1 MTKKQKLIS
10 NVLLLF
16 IILITIYRVV
26 IINQK
31 TEDHTIEYK
40 PNTNIK
46 EFREK
51 RLSELDNMSI
61 TKIKPAEALL
71 KLAIENIHP
80 NELYVINES
89 DLTTLKFNSGQTPK
103 IDKIVKEYNILIEKK
118 GLQHELQRISKPKK
132 NHKKDS
138 SEIKRNK
145 KNNDFIEA
153 NRHAFDRFENEDD
166 KICVANSLIN
176 QLNEDALDYMLI
188 PGYPKMKYN
197 IDYIVSDII
206 ENHYNKLIDL
216 DYSQADIE
224 VLTTTPLILQSSHIE
239 KLKKD
244 FNNIFIKYG
253 NYDLNFDYEYLLRVI
268 PKINMHEAYAFE
280 VCNVMNVPM
289 SAVQE
294 R

>member
-26 IINQK
+26 IIKQK

-46 EFREK
+46 EFKEK
-51 RLSELDNMSI
+51 RLSELDERTI
-61 TKIKPAEALL
+61 VKIKKDEALL
-71 KLAIENIHP
+71 KMAIEKVHP
-80 NELYVINES
+80 NELYVINETE
-89 DLTTLKFNSGQTPK
+89 LKTLKFNSGQTPK
-103 IDKIVKEYNILIEKK
+103 LEQIVSEYNYLIQKK
-118 GLQHELQRISKPKK
+118 GLQFEFQIESKPKK
-132 NHKKDS
+132 NP

-145 KNNDFIEA
+145 KTNDFIEA
-153 NRHAFDRFENEDD
+153 NRHTFDRFENEDD
-166 KICVANSLIN
+166 KICVANYLIEI
-176 QLNEDALDYMLI
+176 LNEDALDYMLI

-216 DYSQADIE
+216 DYSKADIE
-224 VLTTTPLILQSSHIE
+224 VLTTTPLILHSSQIE

-244 FNNIFIKYG
+244 FNNIFMKFG

-280 VCNVMNVPM
+280 VCNVMNVPI

>member
-16 IILITIYRVV
+16 IILITIYKVV
-26 IINQK
+26 IISKK
-31 TEDHTIEYK
+31 TDDHTIEYK

-46 EFREK
+46 EFREE
-51 RLSELDNMSI
+51 RLSELDERTI
-61 TKIKPAEALL
+61 VKIKKDEALL
-71 KLAIENIHP
+71 KLAIENVHP
-80 NELYVINES
+80 NELYVINET
-89 DLTTLKFNSGQTPK
+89 DLKTLKFNDGQTPK
-103 IDKIVKEYNILIEKK
+103 LEQIVNQYNYLIQKK
-118 GLQHELQRISKPKK
+118 GLQPELQRTNTPKK
-132 NHKKDS
+132 NHKKNP

-145 KNNDFIEA
+145 KTNDFIEA

-166 KICVANSLIN
+166 KICVANSLIEI
-176 QLNEDALDYMLI
+176 LNEDALDYMLI

-216 DYSQADIE
+216 DYSKVDIE
-224 VLTTTPLILQSSHIE
+224 VLTTTPLILHSSQIE

>member
-1 MTKKQKLIS
+1 MTNKQKLIS

-26 IINQK
+26 IIKQK

-46 EFREK
+46 EFKEK
-51 RLSELDNMSI
+51 RLSELDERTI
-61 TKIKPAEALL
+61 VKIKKDEALL
-71 KLAIENIHP
+71 KLAIETVHP
-80 NELYVINES
+80 NELYVINETE
-89 DLTTLKFNSGQTPK
+89 LKTLKFNSGQTPK
-103 IDKIVKEYNILIEKK
+103 LEQIVNEYNYLIQKK
-118 GLQHELQRISKPKK
+118 GLQPELQRTNKPKK
-132 NHKKDS
+132 NHKKNS

-145 KNNDFIEA
+145 QTNDFIEA
-153 NRHAFDRFENEDD
+153 NRYAFDRFENEDD
-166 KICVANSLIN
+166 KICVANSLIEI
-176 QLNEDALDYMLI
+176 LNEDALDYMLI

-224 VLTTTPLILQSSHIE
+224 VLTTTPLILHSSQIE

>member
-26 IINQK
+26 IIKQK

-46 EFREK
+46 EFKEK
-51 RLSELDNMSI
+51 RLSELDERAI
-61 TKIKPAEALL
+61 VKIKKDEALL
-71 KLAIENIHP
+71 KLAIEKVHP
-80 NELYVINES
+80 NELYVINETE
-89 DLTTLKFNSGQTPK
+89 LKTLKFNSGQTPK
-103 IDKIVKEYNILIEKK
+103 LEQIVNEYNYLIQKK
-118 GLQHELQRISKPKK
+118 GLQFEFQIESKPKK
-132 NHKKDS
+132 NP

-145 KNNDFIEA
+145 KTNDFIEA
-153 NRHAFDRFENEDD
+153 NRHVFDRFENEDD
-166 KICVANSLIN
+166 KICIANSFLN
-176 QLNEDALDYMLI
+176 NLNEDALDYMLI

-224 VLTTTPLILQSSHIE
+224 VLTTTPLILHSSQIE

-268 PKINMHEAYAFE
+268 PKINLHEAYAFE

>member
-16 IILITIYRVV
+16 IILITIYKVV
-26 IINQK
+26 IISKK
-31 TEDHTIEYK
+31 TDDHTIEYK

-46 EFREK
+46 EFKEK
-51 RLSELDNMSI
+51 RLSELDERTI
-61 TKIKPAEALL
+61 VKIKKDEALL
-71 KLAIENIHP
+71 KLAIENVHP

-103 IDKIVKEYNILIEKK
+103 LEQIVNQYNYLIQKK
-118 GLQHELQRISKPKK
+118 GLQPELQRTNTPKK
-132 NHKKDS
+132 NHKKNP

-145 KNNDFIEA
+145 KTNDFIEA

-166 KICVANSLIN
+166 KICVANSLIEI
-176 QLNEDALDYMLI
+176 LNEDALDYMLI

-216 DYSQADIE
+216 DYSKVDIE
-224 VLTTTPLILQSSHIE
+224 VLTTTPLILHSSQIE

-280 VCNVMNVPM
+280 VCNVMNVPI

>member
-26 IINQK
+26 IIKQK

-46 EFREK
+46 EFKEK
-51 RLSELDNMSI
+51 RLSELNERTI
-61 TKIKPAEALL
+61 IKIKKDEALL
-71 KLAIENIHP
+71 KLAIEKVHP
-80 NELYVINES
+80 NELYVINETE
-89 DLTTLKFNSGQTPK
+89 LKTLKFNSGQTPK
-103 IDKIVKEYNILIEKK
+103 LEQIVSEYNYLIQKK
-118 GLQHELQRISKPKK
+118 GLQFEFQIESKPKK
-132 NHKKDS
+132 NP

-145 KNNDFIEA
+145 KTNDFIEA
-153 NRHAFDRFENEDD
+153 NRHTFDRFENEDD
-166 KICVANSLIN
+166 KICVANSLIEI
-176 QLNEDALDYMLI
+176 LNEDALDYMLI

-216 DYSQADIE
+216 EYSQADIE
-224 VLTTTPLILQSSHIE
+224 VLTTTPLILHSSDIE

>member
-26 IINQK
+26 TINQK
-31 TEDHTIEYK
+31 TEDQTIEYK

-46 EFREK
+46 EFKEK
-51 RLSELDNMSI
+51 RLSELDERTI
-61 TKIKPAEALL
+61 VKIKKDEALL
-71 KLAIENIHP
+71 KLAIETVHP
-80 NELYVINES
+80 NELYVINETE
-89 DLTTLKFNSGQTPK
+89 LKTLKFNSGQTPK
-103 IDKIVKEYNILIEKK
+103 LEQIVNEYNYLIQKK
-118 GLQHELQRISKPKK
+118 NLQPELQRTNKPKK
-132 NHKKDS
+132 NHKKNS

-145 KNNDFIEA
+145 QTNDFIEA
-153 NRHAFDRFENEDD
+153 NRYAFDRFENEDD
-166 KICVANSLIN
+166 KICVANSLIEI
-176 QLNEDALDYMLI
+176 LNEDALDYMLI

-224 VLTTTPLILQSSHIE
+224 VLTTTPLILHSSQIE

>member
-26 IINQK
+26 TINQK
-31 TEDHTIEYK
+31 TEDQTIEYK

-46 EFREK
+46 EFKEK
-51 RLSELDNMSI
+51 RLSELDERTI
-61 TKIKPAEALL
+61 VKIKKDEALL
-71 KLAIENIHP
+71 KLAIETVHP
-80 NELYVINES
+80 NELYVINETE
-89 DLTTLKFNSGQTPK
+89 LKTLKFNSGQTPK
-103 IDKIVKEYNILIEKK
+103 LEQIVNEYNYLIQKK
-118 GLQHELQRISKPKK
+118 NLQPELQRTNKPKK
-132 NHKKDS
+132 NHKKNS

-145 KNNDFIEA
+145 QTNDFIEA
-153 NRHAFDRFENEDD
+153 NRYAFDRFENEDD
-166 KICVANSLIN
+166 KICVANSLIEI
-176 QLNEDALDYMLI
+176 LNEDALDYMLI
-188 PGYPKMKYN
+188 PGDPKMKYN

-224 VLTTTPLILQSSHIE
+224 VLTTTPLILHSSQIE

>member
-26 IINQK
+26 IVKQK
-31 TEDHTIEYK
+31 TGDQTIEYK

-46 EFREK
+46 EFKEK
-51 RLSELDNMSI
+51 RLSELDERTI
-61 TKIKPAEALL
+61 VKIKKDEALL
-71 KLAIENIHP
+71 KMAIEKVHP
-80 NELYVINES
+80 NELYVINETE
-89 DLTTLKFNSGQTPK
+89 LKTLKFNSGQTPK
-103 IDKIVKEYNILIEKK
+103 LEQIVSEYNYLIQKK
-118 GLQHELQRISKPKK
+118 GLQFEFQIESKPKK
-132 NHKKDS
+132 NPT
-138 SEIKRNK
+138 EIKRNK
-145 KNNDFIEA
+145 KTNDFIEA
-153 NRHAFDRFENEDD
+153 NRHTFDRFENEDD
-166 KICVANSLIN
+166 KICVANYLIEI
-176 QLNEDALDYMLI
+176 LNEDALDYMLI

-224 VLTTTPLILQSSHIE
+224 VLTTTPLILHSSQIE

>member
-153 NRHAFDRFENEDD
+153 NRHAFDRFENEND

-197 IDYIVSDII
+197 IDYIVSDIL
-206 ENHYNKLIDL
+206 ENHYNKLIEL
-216 DYSQADIE
+216 GYSQADIE

-253 NYDLNFDYEYLLRVI
+253 NYDLNFDYEYQLRVI
-268 PKINMHEAYAFE
+268 PKINMYEVYAFQA
-280 VCNVMNVPM
+280 CNLMTEHSN
-289 SAVQE
+289 Q
-294 R
+294 

>member
-16 IILITIYRVV
+16 IILITIYKIV
-26 IINQK
+26 IISKK
-31 TEDHTIEYK
+31 TDDHTIEYK

-46 EFREK
+46 EFREE
-51 RLSELDNMSI
+51 RLSELDERTI
-61 TKIKPAEALL
+61 VKIKKDEALL
-71 KLAIENIHP
+71 KLAIENVHP
-80 NELYVINES
+80 NELYVINETE
-89 DLTTLKFNSGQTPK
+89 LKTLKFNDGQTPK
-103 IDKIVKEYNILIEKK
+103 LEQIVNQYNYLIQKK
-118 GLQHELQRISKPKK
+118 GLQPELQRTNTPKK
-132 NHKKDS
+132 NHKKNP

-145 KNNDFIEA
+145 KTNDFIEA

-166 KICVANSLIN
+166 KICVANSLIEI
-176 QLNEDALDYMLI
+176 LNEDALDYMLI

-216 DYSQADIE
+216 DYSKVDIE
-224 VLTTTPLILQSSHIE
+224 VLTTTPLILHSSQIE

-280 VCNVMNVPM
+280 VCDVMNIPINKN
-289 SAVQE
+289 
-294 R
+294 

>member
-26 IINQK
+26 IIKQK

-46 EFREK
+46 EFKEK
-51 RLSELDNMSI
+51 RLSELNERTI
-61 TKIKPAEALL
+61 VKIKKDEALL
-71 KLAIENIHP
+71 KLAIEKVHP
-80 NELYVINES
+80 NELYVINETE
-89 DLTTLKFNSGQTPK
+89 LKTLKFNSGQTPK
-103 IDKIVKEYNILIEKK
+103 LEQIVSEYNYLIQKK
-118 GLQHELQRISKPKK
+118 GLQFEFQIESKPKK
-132 NHKKDS
+132 NP

-145 KNNDFIEA
+145 KTNDFIEA
-153 NRHAFDRFENEDD
+153 NRHTFDRFENEDD
-166 KICVANSLIN
+166 KICVANFLIEI
-176 QLNEDALDYMLI
+176 LNEDALDYMLI

-216 DYSQADIE
+216 DYSKADIE
-224 VLTTTPLILQSSHIE
+224 VLTTTPLILHSSQIE

>member
-153 NRHAFDRFENEDD
+153 NRHAFDRFENEND

-197 IDYIVSDII
+197 IDYIVSDIL

-216 DYSQADIE
+216 GYSQADIE
-224 VLTTTPLILQSSHIE
+224 VLTTTPLILHSSHIE

-253 NYDLNFDYEYLLRVI
+253 NYDLNFDYEYQLRVI
-268 PKINMHEAYAFE
+268 PKINMYEVYAFQA
-280 VCNVMNVPM
+280 CNLMTEHSN
-289 SAVQE
+289 Q
-294 R
+294 

>member
-26 IINQK
+26 IIKQK

-46 EFREK
+46 EFKEK
-51 RLSELDNMSI
+51 RLSELNERTI
-61 TKIKPAEALL
+61 VKIKKDEALL
-71 KLAIENIHP
+71 KLAIEKVHP
-80 NELYVINES
+80 NELYVINETE
-89 DLTTLKFNSGQTPK
+89 LKTLKFNSGQTPK
-103 IDKIVKEYNILIEKK
+103 LEQIVSEYNYLIQKK
-118 GLQHELQRISKPKK
+118 GLQFEFQIESKPKK
-132 NHKKDS
+132 NP

-145 KNNDFIEA
+145 KTNDFIEA
-153 NRHAFDRFENEDD
+153 NRHTFDRFENEDD
-166 KICVANSLIN
+166 KICVANFFIEI
-176 QLNEDALDYMLI
+176 LNEDALDYMLI

-224 VLTTTPLILQSSHIE
+224 VLTTTPLILHSSQIE

>member
-26 IINQK
+26 IIKQK

-46 EFREK
+46 EFKEK
-51 RLSELDNMSI
+51 RLSELNERTI
-61 TKIKPAEALL
+61 VKIKKDEALL
-71 KLAIENIHP
+71 KLAIEKVHP
-80 NELYVINES
+80 NELYVINETE
-89 DLTTLKFNSGQTPK
+89 LKTLKFNSGQTPK
-103 IDKIVKEYNILIEKK
+103 LEQIVSEYNYLIQKK
-118 GLQHELQRISKPKK
+118 GLQFEFQIESKPKK
-132 NHKKDS
+132 NP

-145 KNNDFIEA
+145 KTNDFIEA
-153 NRHAFDRFENEDD
+153 NRHTFDRFENEDD
-166 KICVANSLIN
+166 KICVANSLIEI
-176 QLNEDALDYMLI
+176 LNEDALDYMLI

-224 VLTTTPLILQSSHIE
+224 VLTTTPLILHSSQIE

-253 NYDLNFDYEYLLRVI
+253 NYDLNFDYEYLLRVM

>member
-10 NVLLLF
+10 NVLLFF

-26 IINQK
+26 IIKQK

-46 EFREK
+46 EFKEK
-51 RLSELDNMSI
+51 RLSELDERTI
-61 TKIKPAEALL
+61 VKIKKDEALL
-71 KLAIENIHP
+71 KLAIEKVHP
-80 NELYVINES
+80 NELYVINETE
-89 DLTTLKFNSGQTPK
+89 LKTLKFNSGQTPK
-103 IDKIVKEYNILIEKK
+103 LEQIVNEYNYLIQKK
-118 GLQHELQRISKPKK
+118 GLQFEFQIERKPKK
-132 NHKKDS
+132 NP

-145 KNNDFIEA
+145 KTNDFIEA
-153 NRHAFDRFENEDD
+153 NRHTFDRFENEDD
-166 KICVANSLIN
+166 KICVANSLIEI
-176 QLNEDALDYMLI
+176 LNEDALDYMLI

-224 VLTTTPLILQSSHIE
+224 VLTTTPLILHSSQIE

-253 NYDLNFDYEYLLRVI
+253 NYDLNFDYEYLLRVM

-289 SAVQE
+289 SAIQE

>member
-51 RLSELDNMSI
+51 RLSELDDMSI

-145 KNNDFIEA
+145 KTNDFIEA
-153 NRHAFDRFENEDD
+153 NRYVFDRFENEDD
-166 KICVANSLIN
+166 KICVANYFLN
-176 QLNEDALDYMLI
+176 NLNEDALDYMLI

-197 IDYIVSDII
+197 IDYIVSDIL
-206 ENHYNKLIDL
+206 ENHYKKLIDL
-216 DYSQADIE
+216 GYNQADIQ
-224 VLTTTPLILQSSHIE
+224 VLRRTPLILHSSDIE
-239 KLKKD
+239 KLNKD

-253 NYDLNFDYEYLLRVI
+253 NYDLNFDYQYQWRVL
-268 PKINMHEAYAFE
+268 PNINIYEGLAFE
-280 VCNVMNVPM
+280 ECNLMTEHSN
-289 SAVQE
+289 Q
-294 R
+294 

>member
-26 IINQK
+26 IIKQK

-46 EFREK
+46 EFKEK
-51 RLSELDNMSI
+51 RLSELNERTI
-61 TKIKPAEALL
+61 VKIKKDEALL
-71 KLAIENIHP
+71 KLAIEKVHP
-80 NELYVINES
+80 NELYVINETE
-89 DLTTLKFNSGQTPK
+89 LKTLKFNSGQTPK
-103 IDKIVKEYNILIEKK
+103 LEQIVSEYNYLIQKK
-118 GLQHELQRISKPKK
+118 GLQFEFQIESKPKK
-132 NHKKDS
+132 NP

-145 KNNDFIEA
+145 KTNDFIEA
-153 NRHAFDRFENEDD
+153 NRHTFDRFENEDD
-166 KICVANSLIN
+166 KICVANFLIEI
-176 QLNEDALDYMLI
+176 LNEDALDYMLI

-216 DYSQADIE
+216 DYIQADIE
-224 VLTTTPLILQSSHIE
+224 VLTTTPLILHSSQIE

-253 NYDLNFDYEYLLRVI
+253 NYDLNFDYEYLLRVM

>member
-26 IINQK
+26 IVKQK
-31 TEDHTIEYK
+31 TEDQTIEYK

-46 EFREK
+46 EFKEK
-51 RLSELDNMSI
+51 RLSELDERTI
-61 TKIKPAEALL
+61 VKIKKDEALL
-71 KLAIENIHP
+71 KLAIEKVHP
-80 NELYVINES
+80 NELYVINETE
-89 DLTTLKFNSGQTPK
+89 LKTLKFNSGQTPK
-103 IDKIVKEYNILIEKK
+103 LEQIVNEYNYLIQKK
-118 GLQHELQRISKPKK
+118 GLQFEFQIESKPKK
-132 NHKKDS
+132 NP

-145 KNNDFIEA
+145 KTNDFIEA
-153 NRHAFDRFENEDD
+153 NRYAFDRFENEDD
-166 KICVANSLIN
+166 KICVANSLIEI
-176 QLNEDALDYMLI
+176 LNEDALDYMLI

-216 DYSQADIE
+216 DYSKVDIE
-224 VLTTTPLILQSSHIE
+224 VLTTTPLILHSSQIE

>member
-1 MTKKQKLIS
+1 MTKKQKIIS
-10 NVLLLF
+10 NILLLF
-16 IILITIYRVV
+16 IILITVYRVV
-26 IINQK
+26 GYNQK
-31 TEDHTIEYK
+31 TGDQIKEYK
-40 PNTNIK
+40 PNINIK

-61 TKIKPAEALL
+61 TKSKADKALL

-80 NELYVINES
+80 DELYVINES
-89 DLTTLKFNSGQTPK
+89 DLTTLKFNGGQLPK
-103 IDKIVKEYNILIEKK
+103 IDKIVKEYNILLEKK
-118 GLQHELQRISKPKK
+118 GLQYELPRISKPKK

-145 KNNDFIEA
+145 KTNDFIEA

-166 KICVANSLIN
+166 KICVANSLIEI
-176 QLNEDALDYMLI
+176 LNEDALDYMLI
-188 PGYPKMKYN
+188 PGDPKMKYN

-224 VLTTTPLILQSSHIE
+224 VLTTTPLILHSSQIE

-253 NYDLNFDYEYLLRVI
+253 NYDLNFDYQYQLRVI
-268 PKINMHEAYAFE
+268 PKINLYEGLAFKE
-280 VCNVMNVPM
+280 CNLMTEHSN
-289 SAVQE
+289 Q
-294 R
+294 

>member
-10 NVLLLF
+10 NVLLFF

-26 IINQK
+26 IIKQK

-46 EFREK
+46 EFKEK
-51 RLSELDNMSI
+51 RLSELDERTI
-61 TKIKPAEALL
+61 VKIKKDEALL
-71 KLAIENIHP
+71 KMAIEKVHP
-80 NELYVINES
+80 NELYVINETE
-89 DLTTLKFNSGQTPK
+89 LKTLKFNSGQTPK
-103 IDKIVKEYNILIEKK
+103 LEQIVDEYNYLIQKK
-118 GLQHELQRISKPKK
+118 GLQFEFQIESKPKK
-132 NHKKDS
+132 NP

-145 KNNDFIEA
+145 KTNDFIEA
-153 NRHAFDRFENEDD
+153 NRHTFDRFENEDD
-166 KICVANSLIN
+166 KICVANSLIEI
-176 QLNEDALDYMLI
+176 LNEDALDYMLI

-216 DYSQADIE
+216 DYSQADID
-224 VLTTTPLILQSSHIE
+224 VLTTTPLILHSSQIE

>member
-51 RLSELDNMSI
+51 RLSELDDMSI

-197 IDYIVSDII
+197 IDYIVSDIL

-216 DYSQADIE
+216 GYSQADIE
-224 VLTTTPLILQSSHIE
+224 VLTTTPLILHSSDIE

>member
-26 IINQK
+26 IIKQK

-46 EFREK
+46 EFKEK
-51 RLSELDNMSI
+51 RLSELNERTI
-61 TKIKPAEALL
+61 VKIKKDEALL
-71 KLAIENIHP
+71 KLAIEKVHP
-80 NELYVINES
+80 NELYVINETE
-89 DLTTLKFNSGQTPK
+89 LKTLKFNSGQTPK
-103 IDKIVKEYNILIEKK
+103 LEQIVSEYNYLIQKK
-118 GLQHELQRISKPKK
+118 GLQFEFQIESKPKK
-132 NHKKDS
+132 NP

-145 KNNDFIEA
+145 KTNDFIEA
-153 NRHAFDRFENEDD
+153 NRHTFDRFENEDD
-166 KICVANSLIN
+166 KICVANFLIEI
-176 QLNEDALDYMLI
+176 LNEDALDYMLI

-224 VLTTTPLILQSSHIE
+224 VLTTTPLILHSSQIE

-244 FNNIFIKYG
+244 FNNIFMKFG

>member
-145 KNNDFIEA
+145 KTNDFIEA

-197 IDYIVSDII
+197 IDYIVSDIL

-216 DYSQADIE
+216 GYSQADIE

-253 NYDLNFDYEYLLRVI
+253 NYDLNFDYEYQLRVI
-268 PKINMHEAYAFE
+268 PKINMYEVYAFQA
-280 VCNVMNVPM
+280 CNLMTEHSN
-289 SAVQE
+289 Q
-294 R
+294 

>member
-197 IDYIVSDII
+197 IDYIVSDIL

-216 DYSQADIE
+216 GYSQADIE

>member
-10 NVLLLF
+10 NVLLFF

-26 IINQK
+26 IIKQK

-46 EFREK
+46 KFKEK
-51 RLSELDNMSI
+51 RLSELDERTI
-61 TKIKPAEALL
+61 VKIKKDEALL
-71 KLAIENIHP
+71 KLAIEKVHP
-80 NELYVINES
+80 NELYVINETE
-89 DLTTLKFNSGQTPK
+89 LKTLKFNSGQTPK
-103 IDKIVKEYNILIEKK
+103 LEQIVSEYNYLIQKK
-118 GLQHELQRISKPKK
+118 GLQFEFQIESKPKK
-132 NHKKDS
+132 NP

-145 KNNDFIEA
+145 KTNDFIEA
-153 NRHAFDRFENEDD
+153 NRHTFDRFENEDD
-166 KICVANSLIN
+166 KICVANSLIEI
-176 QLNEDALDYMLI
+176 LNEDALDYMLI

-224 VLTTTPLILQSSHIE
+224 VLTTTPLILHSSQIE

-253 NYDLNFDYEYLLRVI
+253 NYDLNFDYEYLLRVM

>member
-26 IINQK
+26 IIKQK

-46 EFREK
+46 EFKEK
-51 RLSELDNMSI
+51 RLSELDERTI
-61 TKIKPAEALL
+61 VKIKKDEALL
-71 KLAIENIHP
+71 KLAIEKVHP
-80 NELYVINES
+80 NELYVINETE
-89 DLTTLKFNSGQTPK
+89 LKTLKFNSGQTPK
-103 IDKIVKEYNILIEKK
+103 LEQIVSEYNYLIQKK
-118 GLQHELQRISKPKK
+118 GLQFEFQIESKPKK
-132 NHKKDS
+132 NP

-145 KNNDFIEA
+145 KTNDFIEA
-153 NRHAFDRFENEDD
+153 NRHTFDRFENEDD
-166 KICVANSLIN
+166 KICVANFLIEI
-176 QLNEDALDYMLI
+176 LNEDALDYMLI

-224 VLTTTPLILQSSHIE
+224 VLTTTPLILHSSQIE

>member
-145 KNNDFIEA
+145 KTNDFIEA
-153 NRHAFDRFENEDD
+153 NRYAFDRFENEDD
-166 KICVANSLIN
+166 KICVANSLIEI
-176 QLNEDALDYMLI
+176 LNEDALDYMLI

-224 VLTTTPLILQSSHIE
+224 VLTTTPLILHSSQIE

>member
-26 IINQK
+26 IIKQK

-46 EFREK
+46 KFKEK
-51 RLSELDNMSI
+51 RLSELDERTI
-61 TKIKPAEALL
+61 VKIKKDEALL
-71 KLAIENIHP
+71 KLAIEKVHP
-80 NELYVINES
+80 NELYVINETE
-89 DLTTLKFNSGQTPK
+89 LKTLKFNSGQTPK
-103 IDKIVKEYNILIEKK
+103 LEQIVSEYNYLIQKK
-118 GLQHELQRISKPKK
+118 GLQFEFQIESKPKK
-132 NHKKDS
+132 NP

-145 KNNDFIEA
+145 KTNDFIEA
-153 NRHAFDRFENEDD
+153 NRHTFDRFENEDD
-166 KICVANSLIN
+166 KICVANFLIEI
-176 QLNEDALDYMLI
+176 LNEDALDYMLI

-224 VLTTTPLILQSSHIE
+224 VLTTTPLILHSSQIE

>member
-1 MTKKQKLIS
+1 M
-10 NVLLLF
+10 
-16 IILITIYRVV
+16 
-26 IINQK
+26 
-31 TEDHTIEYK
+31 
-40 PNTNIK
+40 
-46 EFREK
+46 
-51 RLSELDNMSI
+51 
-61 TKIKPAEALL
+61 
-71 KLAIENIHP
+71 AIEKVHP
-80 NELYVINES
+80 NELYVINETE
-89 DLTTLKFNSGQTPK
+89 LKTLKFNSGQTPK
-103 IDKIVKEYNILIEKK
+103 LEQIVSEYNYLIQKK
-118 GLQHELQRISKPKK
+118 GLQFEFQIESKPKK
-132 NHKKDS
+132 NP

-145 KNNDFIEA
+145 KTNDFIEA
-153 NRHAFDRFENEDD
+153 NRHTFDRFENEDD
-166 KICVANSLIN
+166 KICVANSLIEI
-176 QLNEDALDYMLI
+176 LNEDALDYMLI

-216 DYSQADIE
+216 DYRQADID
-224 VLTTTPLILQSSHIE
+224 VLTTTPLILHNSQIE

>member
-26 IINQK
+26 IVKQK
-31 TEDHTIEYK
+31 TGDQTIEYK

-46 EFREK
+46 KFKEK
-51 RLSELDNMSI
+51 RLSELDERTI
-61 TKIKPAEALL
+61 VKIKKDEALL
-71 KLAIENIHP
+71 KLAIENVHP

-103 IDKIVKEYNILIEKK
+103 LEQIVDEYNYLIQKK
-118 GLQHELQRISKPKK
+118 GLQFEFQIESKPKK
-132 NHKKDS
+132 NP

-145 KNNDFIEA
+145 KTNDFIEA

-166 KICVANSLIN
+166 KICVANSLIEI
-176 QLNEDALDYMLI
+176 LNEDALDYMLI

-216 DYSQADIE
+216 DYSKVDIE
-224 VLTTTPLILQSSHIE
+224 VLTTTPLILHSSQIE

>member
-26 IINQK
+26 IVKQK
-31 TEDHTIEYK
+31 TGDQTIEYK

-46 EFREK
+46 EFKEK
-51 RLSELDNMSI
+51 RLSELDERTI
-61 TKIKPAEALL
+61 VKIKKDEALL
-71 KLAIENIHP
+71 KMAREKVHP
-80 NELYVINES
+80 NELYVINETE
-89 DLTTLKFNSGQTPK
+89 LKTLKFNSGQTPK
-103 IDKIVKEYNILIEKK
+103 LEQIVSEYNYLIQKK
-118 GLQHELQRISKPKK
+118 GLQFEFQIESKPKK
-132 NHKKDS
+132 NP

-145 KNNDFIEA
+145 KTNDFIEA
-153 NRHAFDRFENEDD
+153 NRHTFDRFENEDD
-166 KICVANSLIN
+166 KICVANFLIEI
-176 QLNEDALDYMLI
+176 LNEDALDYMLI

-224 VLTTTPLILQSSHIE
+224 VLTTTPLILHSSQIE